1 MTQRAMRDIYDDE
14 SLLCLTAVSGLFFD
28 DSRSFLSVL
37 ALEFEH
43 AKVFV
48 KVTDDDSL
56 RISKA
61 FSPTEEFHSSDFVT
75 LSPCAPW
82 KDALG
87 NHLMWSWV
95 LTNQQGYDDGFQL
108 EFANGVVIQLIALG
122 GISVRAVSSE
132 WMKQGA
138 GDDETTSR

>member
-1 MTQRAMRDIYDDE
+1 MTQSAMRDIHDDE

-28 DSRSFLSVL
+28 DSPSFLCVL
-37 ALEFEH
+37 YLEFEN

-48 KVTDDDSL
+48 EVTEDDSL

-61 FSPTEEFHSSDFVT
+61 FSPSEDLQSSAFLT
-75 LSPCAPW
+75 LSQCAPW

-138 GDDETTSR
+138 GDDQATSC